1 MRARRYK
8 SPASRGTKPGQARIL
23 ILDIETAPILGNVW
37 RIWKENVGLN
47 QIERDWFI
55 LSFGAKW
62 LGEDW
67 LIYEDQSRVPV
78 QQIEDDKIL
87 LAKLWKLLDEADI
100 VVAHNGRKF
109 DVRKINAR
117 LVMNGFKPPSPFKI
131 VDTLEIAKASFAFT
145 SNRLEYLADKLNKKY
160 RKQKHADYPGFELWR
175 AVMAGDKKA
184 WAAMRTYNEHDVL
197 SLEEVYLTLRPWDRR
212 HPNVDVY
219 ADDSE
224 QVACPY
230 CGGTHLQ
237 RRGFFYTNSGK
248 YQRYQCMSEQCGGW
262 SRTRYTENTMKKRK
276 ATLTA

>member
-1 MRARRYK
+1 MGVRKYK
-8 SPASRGTKPGQARIL
+8 SPADRGTKKGQARIL

-47 QIERDWFI
+47 QIDRDWFI

-62 LGEDW
+62 LGENGV
-67 LIYEDQSRVPV
+67 IYYDQSKAPN
-78 QQIEDDKIL
+78 IEDDKRL
-87 LAKLWKLLDEADI
+87 LGKLWKLLDEADI

-117 LVMNGFKPPSPFKI
+117 LILNGFKPPSPYKV

-145 SNRLEYLADKLNKKY
+145 SNRLEYLADKLNKTY
-160 RKQKHADYPGFELWR
+160 RKQKHGEYPGFELWR
-175 AVMAGDKKA
+175 AVLAGDMKA
-184 WAAMRTYNEHDVL
+184 WAAMRQYNEYDVL

-219 ADDSE
+219 DDE
-224 QVACPY
+224 HEGYACPY
-230 CGGTHLQ
+230 CGSYHVQ
-237 RRGFFYTNSGK
+237 KRGFYHTNSGK
-248 YQRYQCMSEQCGGW
+248 FRRYQCMNDQCGGW
-262 SRTRYTENTMKKRK
+262 SHERYTINTIAKRK